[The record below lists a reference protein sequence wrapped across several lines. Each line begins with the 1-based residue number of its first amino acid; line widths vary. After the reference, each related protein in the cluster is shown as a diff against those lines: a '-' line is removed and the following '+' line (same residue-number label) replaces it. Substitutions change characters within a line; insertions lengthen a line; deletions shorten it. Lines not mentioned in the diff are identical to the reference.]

1 MRLTVMMEVRVLGV
15 QLPRCARYGGGFLSA
30 DQERGRDM
38 KVRTSSHTLTS
49 DKLAEGGG
57 S

>member
-15 QLPRCARYGGGFLSA
+15 QLPRCARYWGGFPSA

-38 KVRTSSHTLTS
+38 KDIPFCHALNS

>member
-1 MRLTVMMEVRVLGV
+1 MRLAVMLEVRMIGV
-15 QLPRCARYGGGFLSA
+15 QFPRRARYWGGFLSA

-38 KVRTSSHTLTS
+38 KDIPFCHALNS

>member
-1 MRLTVMMEVRVLGV
+1 MRLTVMMEVRMLGV

-38 KVRTSSHTLTS
+38 KVRLSSHTLTS